1 MPIISHN
8 PATGEDIQ
16 KFEELTDEQ
25 IKDKIAKAQSA
36 FELYKKVSI
45 EKRSEMLRRVAVHL
59 RGKKTVYGT
68 LITEEIGRPLAPSIA
83 EIEKCAVACEYYAE
97 HGSEMLKREMVA
109 TDAKESYVS
118 LEPLGIV
125 FAVMPWNYPFWQVL
139 RFAAPA
145 LIAGNVGLLKHASNV
160 PQCAEAIENLFLECG
175 YEEGI
180 FQNILVS
187 GGRTEVIIRDPRV
200 KAVTLTGSEWAG
212 RKVAEI
218 AGDEIKPVVLELGG
232 SDAFIVLA
240 SADIEKA
247 AHVGAA
253 ARLQNCGQ
261 SCIAAKRF
269 IIEESVYD
277 NFLALFT
284 TEFKNYIPDDPK
296 KEGVLIGP
304 IASSSGLEEI
314 EKQVVS
320 SIEKGASLVI
330 GGNRIEKPGYFY
342 TPTILTG
349 VKSGMPAY
357 NEEIFGPVASVIKVK
372 DEREAIAVANDSPFG
387 LGSSL
392 WSNDREQIER
402 LIPQIEAGCVFVNSM
417 VKSDP
422 RLPFGGI
429 KKSGIGRELSYF
441 GLREFVNV
449 KTVSIQ

>member
-8 PATGEDIQ
+8 PALGKDIQ

-25 IKDKIAKAQSA
+25 VQKKIAQAQSA
-36 FELYKKVSI
+36 FGVYKKLPI
-45 EKRSEMLRRVAVHL
+45 EKRSEMLKRVAAHL
-59 RGKKTVYGT
+59 RENKVTYGT

-83 EIEKCAVACEYYAE
+83 EIEKCALTCEYYAE
-97 HGSEMLKREMVA
+97 HGPEMLQREMVA

-125 FAVMPWNYPFWQVL
+125 FAVMPWNFPFWQVL

-160 PQCAEAIENLFLECG
+160 PRCAEAIEKIFIECG
-175 YEEGI
+175 YGEGI
-180 FQNILVS
+180 FQNLFVS
-187 GGRTEVIIRDPRV
+187 GGRTEIIIRDPRV
-200 KAVTLTGSEWAG
+200 RAVTLTGSEWAG

-218 AGDEIKPVVLELGG
+218 AGDEIKPAVLELGG

-240 SADIEKA
+240 SADIEQA
-247 AHVGAA
+247 AKIGAA

-277 NFLALFT
+277 RFLELFT
-284 TEFKNYIPDDPK
+284 AEFKNYIPDDPT

-304 IASSSGLEEI
+304 IASQSGLEEV
-314 EKQVVS
+314 EKQIVS
-320 SIEKGASLVI
+320 SVEKGARVVI
-330 GGNRIEKPGYFY
+330 GGSKIQKPGYFY
-342 TPTILTG
+342 MPTILTG

-357 NEEIFGPVASVIKVK
+357 NEEIFGPVASVIKVR
-372 DEREAIAVANDSPFG
+372 DEVEAISVANDSPFG

-392 WSNDREQIER
+392 WSNDREQVER

>member
-25 IKDKIAKAQSA
+25 IKDKIAKAELA
-36 FELYKKVSI
+36 FRAYKKMPI
-45 EKRSEMLRRVAVHL
+45 EKRSEMLKKVAAHL
-59 RGKKTVYGT
+59 RENKITYGA
-68 LITEEIGRPLAPSIA
+68 LITEEIGRPIAPSIA
-83 EIEKCAVACEYYAE
+83 EIEKCAVACDYYAE
-97 HGSEMLKREMVA
+97 HGPEMLKREMVV

-160 PQCAEAIENLFLECG
+160 PCCAEAIEHIFLECG
-175 YEEGI
+175 YDEGI
-180 FQNILVS
+180 FQNVFVS

-200 KAVTLTGSEWAG
+200 KAVTLTGSEWTG

-218 AGDEIKPVVLELGG
+218 AGDEIKPLVLELGG

-247 AHVGAA
+247 ARVGAA

-269 IIEESVYD
+269 VIEESVYD
-277 NFLALFT
+277 RFLELFT
-284 TEFKNYIPDDPK
+284 AEFKNYIPDDPTK
-296 KEGVLIGP
+296 PDVAIGP
-304 IASSSGLEEI
+304 IATYSGLEEVD
-314 EKQVVS
+314 KQVVS
-320 SIEKGASLVI
+320 SVEKGANVLI
-330 GGNRIEKPGYFY
+330 GGSRIEKPGYFY

-372 DEREAIAVANDSPFG
+372 DEVEAIRVANDSPFG

-392 WSNDREQIER
+392 WSRDTEQIER

-449 KTVSIQ
+449 KTVSIE

>member
-16 KFEELTDEQ
+16 KFHELTDEEIQ
-25 IKDKIAKAQSA
+25 EKIAKAQLA
-36 FELYKKVSI
+36 FNVYKKFSI
-45 EKRSEMLRRVAVHL
+45 EKRSEMLKRVAAHL
-59 RGKKTVYGT
+59 RENKVTYGT

-83 EIEKCAVACEYYAE
+83 EIEKCALACDYYAE
-97 HGSEMLKREMVA
+97 QGPEMLKPEMVVTEA
-109 TDAKESYVS
+109 RESYVT

-125 FAVMPWNYPFWQVL
+125 FAVMPWNFPFWQVL

-160 PQCAEAIENLFLECG
+160 PRCAEAIESVFLKCG
-175 YEEGI
+175 YDEGI
-180 FQNILVS
+180 FQNLFVS
-187 GGRTEVIIRDPRV
+187 GGRTEIIIRDPRV

-218 AGDEIKPVVLELGG
+218 AGDEIKPSVLELGG

-247 AHVGAA
+247 ARVGAQ

-277 NFLALFT
+277 KFLELFT
-284 TEFKNYIPDDPK
+284 IEFKNFVPDDPK
-296 KEGVLIGP
+296 NPDTKIGP
-304 IASSSGLEEI
+304 VATQSGLEDV

-320 SIEKGASLVI
+320 SIEKGASVAI
-330 GGNRIEKPGYFY
+330 GGKRIEKPGYFY
-342 TPTILTG
+342 SPTILTG

-357 NEEIFGPVASVIKVK
+357 NEEIFGPVASVIKVR
-372 DEREAIAVANDSPFG
+372 DEAEAITVANDSPFG

-402 LIPQIEAGCVFVNSM
+402 IIPQIEAGCVFVNSM

-422 RLPFGGI
+422 RLPFGGV
-429 KKSGIGRELSYF
+429 KKSGYGRELSYF

-449 KTVSIQ
+449 KTVSIE

>member
-16 KFEELTDEQ
+16 KFHELTDEEIQ
-25 IKDKIAKAQSA
+25 EKIAKAQSA
-36 FELYKKVSI
+36 FNVYKKFSI
-45 EKRSEMLRRVAVHL
+45 EKRSEMLKSVAAHL
-59 RGKKTVYGT
+59 RENKVAYGT

-83 EIEKCAVACEYYAE
+83 EIEKCALACDYYAE
-97 HGSEMLKREMVA
+97 QGPEMLKPEMVVTEA
-109 TDAKESYVS
+109 RESYVT

-125 FAVMPWNYPFWQVL
+125 FAVMPWNFPFWQVL

-145 LIAGNVGLLKHASNV
+145 LIAGNVGLLKPASNV
-160 PQCAEAIENLFLECG
+160 PRCAEAIESIFLKCG
-175 YEEGI
+175 YDEGI
-180 FQNILVS
+180 FQNLFVS
-187 GGRTEVIIRDPRV
+187 GGRTEIIIRDPRV

-218 AGDEIKPVVLELGG
+218 AGDEIKPSVLELGG

-247 AHVGAA
+247 ARVGAQ

-277 NFLALFT
+277 KFLELFT
-284 TEFKNYIPDDPK
+284 IEFKNFVPDDPK
-296 KEGVLIGP
+296 NPDTKIGP
-304 IASSSGLEEI
+304 VATQSGLEDV

-320 SIEKGASLVI
+320 SIEKGASVAI
-330 GGNRIEKPGYFY
+330 GGKRIEKPGYFY
-342 TPTILTG
+342 SPTILTG

-357 NEEIFGPVASVIKVK
+357 NEEIFGPVASVIKVR
-372 DEREAIAVANDSPFG
+372 DEAEAITVANDSPFG

-402 LIPQIEAGCVFVNSM
+402 IIPQIEAGCVFVNSM

-422 RLPFGGI
+422 RLPFGGV
-429 KKSGIGRELSYF
+429 KKSGYGRELSYF

-449 KTVSIQ
+449 KTVSIE

>member
-25 IKDKIAKAQSA
+25 IKDKIAKAELA
-36 FELYKKVSI
+36 FRAYKKMPI
-45 EKRSEMLRRVAVHL
+45 EKRSEMLKKVAAHL
-59 RGKKTVYGT
+59 RENKITYGT
-68 LITEEIGRPLAPSIA
+68 LITEEIGRPLDPSIA
-83 EIEKCAVACEYYAE
+83 EIEKCAVACDYYAE
-97 HGSEMLKREMVA
+97 HGPEMLKREMVV

-160 PQCAEAIENLFLECG
+160 PRCAEAIEHIFLESG
-175 YEEGI
+175 YDEGI
-180 FQNILVS
+180 FQNVFVS

-218 AGDEIKPVVLELGG
+218 AGDEIKPLVLELGG

-247 AHVGAA
+247 ARVGAA

-277 NFLALFT
+277 RFLELFT
-284 TEFKNYIPDDPK
+284 AEFKNYIPDDPT

-304 IASSSGLEEI
+304 IATQSGLGEVD
-314 EKQVVS
+314 KQVVLS
-320 SIEKGASLVI
+320 VEKGANVLI
-330 GGNRIEKPGYFY
+330 GGSKMEKPGYY
-342 TPTILTG
+342 YRPTILTG

-372 DEREAIAVANDSPFG
+372 DEVEAITVANDSPFG

-392 WSNDREQIER
+392 WSRDTEQIER

-449 KTVSIQ
+449 KTVSIE

>member
-8 PATGEDIQ
+8 PATGKDIQ
-16 KFEELTDEQ
+16 KFDELTDEQ
-25 IKDKIAKAQSA
+25 IKDKIAKAQSV
-36 FELYKKVSI
+36 FESYKKLPI
-45 EKRSEMLRRVAVHL
+45 EKRSEMLRRVAAHL
-59 RGKKTVYGT
+59 REKKNVYGT
-68 LITEEIGRPLAPSIA
+68 LITEEIGRPLTSAIA
-83 EIEKCAVACEYYAE
+83 EIEKCALACEYYAE
-97 HGSEMLKREMVA
+97 HGPEMLKREMVA
-109 TDAKESYVS
+109 TDATESYVS
-118 LEPLGIV
+118 FEPLGIV

-160 PQCAEAIENLFLECG
+160 PRSAEAIENIFLECG
-175 YEEGI
+175 YDEGI
-180 FQNILVS
+180 FQNLFVS
-187 GGRTEVIIRDPRV
+187 GGRTEQIIRDPRV

-218 AGDEIKPVVLELGG
+218 AGDEIKPLVLELGG

-247 AHVGAA
+247 AKVGAA

-277 NFLALFT
+277 RFLELFT
-284 TEFKNYIPDDPK
+284 TEFKNYVPDDPTK
-296 KEGVLIGP
+296 QNVIIGP
-304 IASSSGLEEI
+304 IATQSGLEEVN
-314 EKQVVS
+314 KQVML
-320 SIEKGASLVI
+320 SIEKGAHVAL
-330 GGNRIEKPGYFY
+330 GGSRIEKPGYFY

-357 NEEIFGPVASVIKVK
+357 NEEIFGPVASVIKVW
-372 DEREAIAVANDSPFG
+372 DEVEAISVANDSPFG

-392 WSNDREQIER
+392 WSNDREQVER

-422 RLPFGGI
+422 RLPFGGV

-449 KTVSIQ
+449 KTVSIE

>member
-8 PATGEDIQ
+8 PATGQDIQ
-16 KFEELTDEQ
+16 KFEELTDVK
-25 IKDKIAKAQSA
+25 IKEKIAKATIA
-36 FELYKKVSI
+36 FQVYKKTSI
-45 EKRSEMLRRVAVHL
+45 TKRAELLRKVAVHL
-59 RGKKTVYGT
+59 REHKTEYGR
-68 LITEEIGRPLAPSIA
+68 LITEEIGRPITPSIA
-83 EIEKCAVACEYYAE
+83 EIEKCAWVCEYYAD
-97 HGSEMLKREMVA
+97 HGERMLEKEVIQ
-109 TDAKESYVS
+109 TEAKESYVT

-125 FAVMPWNYPFWQVL
+125 FAVMPWNFPFWQVL

-145 LIAGNVGLLKHASNV
+145 IMAGNVALLKHASSV
-160 PQCAEAIENLFLECG
+160 PRCAEALENIFLECG

-180 FQNILVS
+180 FQNLFVS
-187 GGRTEVIIRDPRV
+187 GRRIEIIIRDSRV

-218 AGDEIKPVVLELGG
+218 AGDEIKPSVLELGG

-247 AHVGAA
+247 AKIATA

-277 NFLALFT
+277 KFLEIFIA
-284 TEFKNYIPDDPK
+284 EFKTYIPGDPT
-296 KEGVLIGP
+296 KEDTKIGP
-304 IASSSGLEEI
+304 VASQSSLEDV
-314 EKQVVS
+314 EKQVLS
-320 SIEKGASLVI
+320 SIEKGASAVV
-330 GGNRIEKPGYFY
+330 GGARIANGGYFY
-342 TPTILTG
+342 APTILIN
-349 VKSGMPAY
+349 VAPGMPAY
-357 NEEIFGPVASVIKVK
+357 DEEIFGPVASVIKVR
-372 DEREAIAVANDSPFG
+372 DEEEAIRVANDTRFG

-392 WSNDREQIER
+392 WSNDVEQVRRI
-402 LIPQIEAGCVFVNSM
+402 IPQIEAGSVFVNGM

-422 RLPFGGI
+422 RLPFGGV

-449 KTVSIQ
+449 KTVSID